1 MKTAHQIL
9 AIARTEFRFG
19 FRRVGP
25 VAVMVLIGL
34 SVSAGI
40 IIVNASM
47 DSIMREYPRAYERL
61 RHDPVFLKQLA
72 SQGLTFENAVPSPS
86 KMIEITLDG
95 GLADGWMPFPLLAF
109 ILLPMV
115 AAPTLPADYQFGVAE
130 LMRSTPI
137 SGSVYLAGKVLGVIA
152 NALLTAVAG
161 LLLYSAVTLV
171 MYRIFPLTKTVLE
184 LTMLD
189 GLPVVVGISTL
200 GVLIGTPLRRRNG
213 AILVGL
219 VSGVLS
225 LVVWMLPSKEIG
237 YIFDLAAYSVFQRN
251 YLGLG
256 EGFPPIASSAI
267 ITMYVSAFIVLTLVA
282 VLARLWLKWME
293 NF

>member
-1 MKTAHQIL
+1 MKTIRQIL
-9 AIARTEFRFG
+9 VIAWTEFRFG

-25 VAVMVLIGL
+25 VAVMALIGL

-40 IIVNASM
+40 IIMAASM
-47 DSIMREYPRAYERL
+47 YLTNKEYSQTYERL
-61 RHDPVFLKQLA
+61 RHDPALRESLA
-72 SQGLTFENAVPSPS
+72 AKGVTFESLPLPS
-86 KMIEITLDG
+86 KMMEITLDG

-115 AAPTLPADYQFGVAE
+115 AAPTLPADHQFGVAE
-130 LMRSTPI
+130 LIRSTPI
-137 SGSVYLAGKVLGVIA
+137 SGSIYLAGKVLGVIT

-184 LTMLD
+184 LTLLD

-200 GVLIGTPLRRRNG
+200 GVLIGTPLRRRNS

-251 YLGLG
+251 YLGMG

-267 ITMYVSAFIVLTLVA
+267 VTMYGSAFIVLTLVA
-282 VLARLWLKWME
+282 VLARLWLKWKE